1 MRLSDED
8 LEKLSWEM
16 TEDMSMDDLMQYV
29 YEDLLYSNS
38 RDPEVAVEN
47 WFANRRNRGAP
58 HFDW

>member
-47 WFANRRNRGAP
+47 WFATYGVYP
-58 HFDW
+58 E